1 MRPTC
6 LASLALISFPLTWM
20 GADAGSAHAE
30 DRSQVP
36 AVVAQEVPS
45 ADARPEP
52 EAEAEP
58 MAGPE
63 EPAAEPAE
71 TPQVASPDPTSDW
84 RGTVELYGFAPLRAT
99 GSVTI
104 RGFES
109 DVDSDLGDILSAL
122 DWATFVRGSVE
133 KGRWGLLTD
142 LSYVKLSGEDGRTGR
157 RGIFTGN
164 TEVSTTQGIYDFALR
179 YRAGAEETAIAEP
192 GAFTFI
198 PYAGVRVLDMGLD
211 VQAEIRDINGNRRL
225 GPDRSFNRTWAQPL
239 LGFQATYFL
248 SPKLRAFA
256 RADIGGFDFSGAKNY
271 TGNAQLGLGYAV
283 GNNTDI
289 NLSWRYLGINY
300 SNGDERPSG
309 LRSYQNGIELGVKFF
324 F

>member
-1 MRPTC
+1 MAQ
-6 LASLALISFPLTWM
+6 L
-20 GADAGSAHAE
+20 AGSP
-30 DRSQVP
+30 P
-36 AVVAQEVPS
+36 A
-45 ADARPEP
+45 R
-52 EAEAEP
+52 AEANPAAAQGSGSDGFE
-58 MAGPE
+58 GPE
-63 EPAAEPAE
+63 EPSMPSEPVELPVEQASE
-71 TPQVASPDPTSDW
+71 TVPESDW

-122 DWATFVRGSVE
+122 DWATFVRASVE

-142 LSYVKLSGEDGRTGR
+142 LSYVKLSGEDGTTGP
-157 RGIFTGN
+157 RGRFTGN
-164 TEVSTTQGIYDFALR
+164 TKVSTTQGIYDFALR

-192 GAFTFI
+192 GAFTFM

-211 VQAEIRDINGNRRL
+211 VQAEIREVDGTRRL
-225 GPDRSFNRTWAQPL
+225 EAERSFGRTWAQPL

-271 TGNAQLGLGYAV
+271 SGNAQLGLGYAV

-309 LRSYQNGIELGVKFF
+309 IRSYQNGIELGVKFF

>member
-1 MRPTC
+1 MRSSS
-6 LASLALISFPLTWM
+6 LAALALINLPIAWFGV
-20 GADAGSAHAE
+20 GAGPVRAEEAIPMTEETSTPDPMAAPAPAE
-30 DRSQVP
+30 DP
-36 AVVAQEVPS
+36 TE
-45 ADARPEP
+45 D
-52 EAEAEP
+52 
-58 MAGPE
+58 
-63 EPAAEPAE
+63 
-71 TPQVASPDPTSDW
+71 PQAASPDPTKDW
-84 RGTVELYGFAPLRAT
+84 RGTVEIYGFAPLRAT

-109 DVDSDLGDILSAL
+109 DVDADLGDILSAL
-122 DWATFVRGSVE
+122 DWLTYVRGSVE

-157 RGIFTGN
+157 RGLFTGN

-179 YRAGAEETAIAEP
+179 YRFGSPETAIAEP
-192 GAFTFI
+192 GHYSFI

-211 VQAEIRDINGNRRL
+211 VKAEIREIDGDRRF
-225 GPDRSFNRTWAQPL
+225 GAERSFDRTWAQPL

-256 RADIGGFDFSGAKNY
+256 RADIGGFDFSGAKDY

-283 GNNTDI
+283 GNNTDLT
-289 NLSWRYLGINY
+289 LSWRYLGINY

-309 LRSYQNGIELGVKFF
+309 IRSYQNGIEMGVKFF

>member
-1 MRPTC
+1 MPDQVACVSRWG
-6 LASLALISFPLTWM
+6 LAAVALPLAAALT
-20 GADAGSAHAE
+20 GSPPARAEADLPAGLTLADAN
-30 DRSQVP
+30 P
-36 AVVAQEVPS
+36 AAS
-45 ADARPEP
+45 ADGGKGMEAPSSPSEPVELPVEQASDTVPE
-52 EAEAEP
+52 
-58 MAGPE
+58 
-63 EPAAEPAE
+63 
-71 TPQVASPDPTSDW
+71 SDW

-99 GSVTI
+99 GGVTV
-104 RGFES
+104 RGFNSE
-109 DVDSDLGDILSAL
+109 VDADLGDILSAL
-122 DWATFVRGSVE
+122 DWAAFVRGSVE
-133 KGRWGLLTD
+133 KGRWGVLTD
-142 LSYVKLSGEDGRTGR
+142 LSYVKLSGQAGKTGP
-157 RGIFTGN
+157 RGLFTGD
-164 TEVSTTQGIYDFALR
+164 TKVSTSQGIYDFALR

-198 PYAGVRVLDMGLD
+198 PYAGVRVLDLGTD
-211 VQAEIRDINGNRRL
+211 VQAEIRKVDGDRVF
-225 GPDRSFNRTWAQPL
+225 GAERSFGRTWAQPL

-300 SNGDERPSG
+300 SNGDERPNG
-309 LRSYQNGIELGVKFF
+309 IRSYQNGIELGVKFF